1 MVDAAHRHVLLA
13 TLSAAT
19 DLLLDATDAIE
30 ALAARY
36 VHPHESL
43 SPAHREQFELL
54 HAHAHSEN
62 GGADFDAKMKH
73 LDEEAKGVKHDERR
87 TTNELAQKAA
97 PTGELLRRLKAGTL
111 SLSSDLASIEC
122 LRLYAQLDA
131 HSWACSARGS

>member
-1 MVDAAHRHVLLA
+1 
-13 TLSAAT
+13 
-19 DLLLDATDAIE
+19 
-30 ALAARY
+30 
-36 VHPHESL
+36 
-43 SPAHREQFELL
+43 
-54 HAHAHSEN
+54 
-62 GGADFDAKMKH
+62 MKH

-131 HSWACSARGS
+131 QEKRLASASRRSRPLVAVFIT